1 MLLTRRV
8 CIPVDKLPSGKF
20 EFRILGKC
28 MILPD
33 TPLKANMTLENPNF
47 QYRKYIFKCWVFH
60 CQFRFRGCTSK
71 SPVEILM
78 FT

>member
-1 MLLTRRV
+1 MLVTRKV
-8 CIPVDKLPSGKF
+8 CIPVEKLPSGKF

-47 QYRKYIFKCWVFH
+47 QYRKYIFKW
-60 CQFRFRGCTSK
+60 
-71 SPVEILM
+71 
-78 FT
+78 